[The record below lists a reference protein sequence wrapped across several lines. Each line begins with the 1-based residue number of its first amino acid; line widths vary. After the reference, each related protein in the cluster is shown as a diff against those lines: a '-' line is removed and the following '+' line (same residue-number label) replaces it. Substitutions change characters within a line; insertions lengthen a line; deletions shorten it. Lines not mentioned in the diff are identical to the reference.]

1 MSELEELL
9 LHEYT
14 EKAYLDYS
22 MYVVNDRAL
31 PFLGDGLK
39 PVQRRIIFSMS
50 QLGITHQAKHSKS
63 ARTVGDVIGKFHPH
77 GEQACYESM
86 VLMAQPFSFRYP
98 LVDGQG
104 NWGAPDD
111 PKSFAAQRYTES
123 RLSQWAQLLLTELGQ
138 GTVDFSPNFDAT
150 LEEPDCL
157 PAQLPFVLLNGST
170 GIAVGM
176 ATDVLPHN
184 LREVV
189 SACIHLLTKPHATIA
204 EIMEFIRGPDLPT
217 GALITSRNEE
227 IADIYESGTGTLK
240 GRAKYTKENG
250 DVVITELPYQASPAK
265 ILTQIAQQMQQ
276 KRLPWLADL
285 RDEGDHENPTRL
297 VLVPRSNR
305 VDVDRLMSH
314 LFATTDLERTY
325 RFNLNVIGLD
335 FRPRVHSLKK
345 LLVDWLEFRRT
356 TVRRRI
362 NYRLERIA
370 ARLHIIEGLLTV
382 HLNLDEVIQIIREE
396 EVPKTELMQRF
407 DLSEIQANAILDIR
421 LRQLARLE
429 ETKLQQEKQE
439 LETEAGELE
448 SILASTRR
456 MNTLIKK
463 ELQQIADELGDDRR
477 TELVAGMEA
486 KAFSKDELVSND
498 PVTVV
503 LSEKGWVR
511 VAKGHD
517 FDASELAYRTGD
529 RMLMTLN
536 ARTNDTCSF
545 LDSDGQSYSTM
556 VRELPSARGQ
566 GEPLSGRFNL
576 KDGAAIVGMVLGQ
589 EDEVFLGTNRG
600 YGFVTDRKNMV
611 STTKNGKALFKLPA
625 DADLLPPRVVE
636 KDDSLLAC
644 VSSDGFMLIVDLS
657 SVPRRA
663 RGSGVRIQKLP
674 PRPKDIDAIDFM
686 VPVSENDH
694 IVVAAGQR
702 MTRIKPQDFEKYR
715 GERDRR
721 GGRLPRGFRVVRD
734 VTIERQ

>member
-14 EKAYLDYS
+14 ERAYLDYS

-31 PFLGDGLK
+31 PFIGDGLK
-39 PVQRRIIFSMS
+39 PVQRRIIYAMS
-50 QLGITHQAKHSKS
+50 QLGITHQAKYTKS

-104 NWGAPDD
+104 NWGAQDD

-123 RLSQWAQLLLTELGQ
+123 RLSRWAELLLTELGQ

-150 LEEPDCL
+150 LDEPDCL
-157 PAQLPFVLLNGST
+157 PARLPFLLLNGST

-189 SACIHLLTKPHATIA
+189 SACIHLLTKPQATT
-204 EIMEFIRGPDLPT
+204 EEVMKFIPGPDLPT
-217 GALITSRNEE
+217 GGLLISSKEE
-227 IADIYESGTGTLK
+227 IAQVYESGVGTLK
-240 GRAKYTKENG
+240 GRAKYARENG
-250 DVVITELPYQASPAK
+250 EIVITELPYQASPAK
-265 ILTQIAQQMQQ
+265 VLMQIAQQMQQ
-276 KRLPWLADL
+276 KQLPWLADL

-305 VDVDRLMSH
+305 VDVPRLMSH

-335 FRPRVHSLKK
+335 FRPRVFPLRK
-345 LLVDWLEFRRT
+345 LLVEWLKFRRT

-362 NYRLERIA
+362 SYRLERIG
-370 ARLHIIEGLLTV
+370 ARLHIIDGLLTV
-382 HLNLDEVIQIIREE
+382 HLNLDEVIKIIRDEE
-396 EVPKTELMQRF
+396 DAKPVLMKRF

-429 ETKLQQEKQE
+429 ETKLQAEKQE
-439 LETEAGELE
+439 LESEAAELE
-448 SILASTRR
+448 SILSSTRR
-456 MNTLIKK
+456 LNTLIKK
-463 ELQQIADELGDDRR
+463 ELQQIAEEFGDDRR
-477 TELVAGMEA
+477 TEIVEGDEA
-486 KAFSKDELVSND
+486 RAFAKDELVSND

-503 LSEKGWVR
+503 LSEKGWIR
-511 VAKGHD
+511 VARGHD
-517 FDASELAYRTGD
+517 FDATEMPYRTGD
-529 RMLMTLN
+529 NLLMTLN

-545 LDSDGQSYSTM
+545 LDSDGQSYSTL
-556 VRELPSARGQ
+556 VRDLPSARGQ
-566 GEPLSGRFNL
+566 GEPLSGRFNI
-576 KDGAAIVGMVLGQ
+576 KDGAFVAGMVLGQ

-600 YGFVTDRKNMV
+600 HGFVTARKNMV
-611 STTKNGKALFKLPA
+611 STTKNGKAIFNVPS
-625 DADLLPPRVVE
+625 DADLLPPRAIE
-636 KDDSLLAC
+636 QKDSLLAC
-644 VSSDGFMLIVDLS
+644 ISSDGFMLIVDLAS
-657 SVPRRA
+657 IPRRA

-674 PRPKDIDAIDFM
+674 PKPKEIDAIDFM
-686 VPVSENDH
+686 VPLGAEDH
-694 IVVAAGQR
+694 IVIAAGQR
-702 MTRIKPQDFEKYR
+702 ITRIKPQDFERYQ
-715 GERDRR
+715 GERARR

-734 VTIERQ
+734 VSIERR